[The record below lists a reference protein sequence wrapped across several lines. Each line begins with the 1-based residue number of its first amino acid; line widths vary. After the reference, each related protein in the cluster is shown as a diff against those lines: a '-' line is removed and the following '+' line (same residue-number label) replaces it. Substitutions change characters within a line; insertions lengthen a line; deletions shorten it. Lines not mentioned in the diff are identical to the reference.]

1 MLIDAIARRRSAVA
15 FDPTHALAP
24 EEMAILLEA
33 ARWAPSAMNRQP
45 WAFLVGHRGDATFKA
60 IADALNGNNQLW
72 APAASALIVA
82 MVDSGSQEQAP
93 SAGRAYEL
101 GLAVGQL
108 GVQAEAMGLITHQM
122 GGFDAEQ
129 LIADMAIPRHLA
141 PMVVLAVGVPGDADA
156 LPGHL
161 RRREAAPRVRRPQ
174 ESWVFAQG
182 WAEPA

>member
-24 EEMAILLEA
+24 EEMTTLLEA

-45 WAFLVGHRGDATFKA
+45 WAFLVGHRGDTTFKA
-60 IADALNGNNQLW
+60 VADALSGNNQLW
-72 APAASALIVA
+72 APAASVLMVA
-82 MVDSGSQEQAP
+82 MVDNGSRDQAL

-108 GVQAEAMGLITHQM
+108 GVQADAMGLITHQM
-122 GGFDAEQ
+122 GGFDAER
-129 LIADMAIPRHLA
+129 LMAELAIPRHLV
-141 PMVVLAVGVPGDADA
+141 PLVVVAVGVPGDPEM

-161 RRREAAPRVRRPQ
+161 RDREAAPRVRRPQ
-174 ESWVFAQG
+174 DSWVFTRG
-182 WAEPA
+182 WEESD